1 MLGEV
6 DDRRAPFLCTG
17 LILESD
23 AGKSGRCAF
32 LRNVLQTSENLAR
45 TLLFALLKHT
55 RWERQKCALLN
66 LS

>member
-6 DDRRAPFLCTG
+6 DDRRTPFLCTG

-32 LRNVLQTSENLAR
+32 LRNVLQTSEKLAR

-55 RWERQKCALLN
+55 RWERQKCVLC
-66 LS
+66 